1 MHDYIKK
8 ILTARVYDV
17 AIESPLDVMNRLSRR
32 LNNRV
37 LLKREDLQP
46 VFSFKLR
53 GAYNKIAHLPRE
65 VLDKGIICASA
76 GNHAQ
81 GVALAAQ
88 RLGVK
93 ATIVMPRTT
102 PAIKVQAVRDRGGK
116 TVLFGDTYDEA
127 YQHARQ
133 LEADKGLTFI
143 HPYDDPDVIAGQGT
157 IGMEILRQ
165 HPDPIDAIFIAVGGG
180 GLIAGVAAYVK
191 FLRPEIKIIGVEP
204 EDAASMYEA
213 LKQGERVTLDQV
225 GIFADG
231 VAVRQ
236 VGEETFRLARELV
249 DDVLVVSTDEI
260 CAATKDIFDDTR
272 SIAEPAGA
280 LGTAGLKKYVER
292 TGIAGSN
299 LIAINCG
306 ANINF
311 DRLRHVAERAELGER
326 REALLAVTIP
336 EQPGSFRKFCQV
348 IGKRSITEFNYRYA
362 DDRQAQVFAG
372 VQLTEGQEEK
382 QRIIEA
388 LREHGYPV
396 TDMSDN
402 EMAKLH
408 VRYMVGGHA
417 PGIRD
422 ELLYRFQFP
431 ERPGALLKFL
441 TGMAHDWNISLF
453 HYRNHGSDHGRVL
466 VGIQVPAAERS
477 KFQTFIRELGYPF
490 HEEIDN
496 PAYRL
501 FLDGRATACKR
512 PGRFTKGGGRPI
524 ATRSSTTL
532 RRRRRGIRR
541 RATRWCPLIPKRK
554 NWSGTSR
561 TAGVSGNRKAARK
574 PYAST
579 TSSIRNWVRSH
590 LTGCMTWAPTKAG

>member
-17 AIESPLDVMNRLSRR
+17 AIESPLDVMPRLSRR
-32 LNNRV
+32 LHNRV

-53 GAYNKIAHLPRE
+53 GAYNKMAGLAPD
-65 VLDKGIICASA
+65 VLEKGVICASA

-88 RLGVK
+88 KLGVK

-102 PAIKVQAVRDRGGK
+102 PAIKIQAVRDRGGK

-133 LEADKGLTFI
+133 LEVEKGLTFI
-143 HPYDDPDVIAGQGT
+143 HPYDDPDVIAGNGT

-165 HPDPIDAIFIAVGGG
+165 HPDPIEAIFIAVGGG
-180 GLIAGVAAYVK
+180 GLITGVATYIK
-191 FLRPEIKIIGVEP
+191 FLRPDIKIIGVEP

-213 LKQGERVTLDQV
+213 LKQGHRVTLDQV
-225 GIFADG
+225 GLFADG

-236 VGEETFRLARELV
+236 VGEETFRLAQQSV
-249 DDVLVVSTDEI
+249 DDVILVSTDEI
-260 CAATKDIFDDTR
+260 CAAIKDIFDDTR

-280 LGTAGLKKYVER
+280 LGIAGLKKYVER
-292 TGIAGSN
+292 TGGTGAQ
-299 LIAINCG
+299 LIALNCG

-336 EQPGSFRKFCQV
+336 EQPGSFRKFCQT
-348 IGKRSITEFNYRYA
+348 IGKRAITEFNYRYA
-362 DDRQAQVFAG
+362 DSRQAQVFAG
-372 VQLTEGQEEK
+372 IQLGEGEEEK
-382 QRIIEA
+382 TRIIEA

-396 TDMSDN
+396 IDMSDN

-408 VRYMVGGHA
+408 VRYMVGGPA
-417 PGIRD
+417 PGLHD
-422 ELLYRFQFP
+422 EILYRFQFP

-453 HYRNHGSDHGRVL
+453 HYRNHGSDYGRVL
-466 VGIQVPAAERS
+466 VGIQVPETERPQ
-477 KFQTFIRELGYPF
+477 FLRYLHELGYPCCA
-490 HEEIDN
+490 ETDN

-501 FLDGRATACKR
+501 FLDA
-512 PGRFTKGGGRPI
+512 
-524 ATRSSTTL
+524 
-532 RRRRRGIRR
+532 
-541 RATRWCPLIPKRK
+541 
-554 NWSGTSR
+554 SR
-561 TAGVSGNRKAARK
+561 
-574 PYAST
+574 
-579 TSSIRNWVRSH
+579 
-590 LTGCMTWAPTKAG
+590 